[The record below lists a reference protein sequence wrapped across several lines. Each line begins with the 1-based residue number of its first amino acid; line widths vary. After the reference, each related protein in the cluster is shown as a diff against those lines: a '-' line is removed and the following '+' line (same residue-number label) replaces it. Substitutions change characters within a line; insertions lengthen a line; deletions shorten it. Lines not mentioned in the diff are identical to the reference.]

1 MRNKNVAPTLL
12 FGLNVPHRGIVG
24 FAAENYCQAAAK
36 LHHSRSISPL
46 SLSTMHTINQMISSK
61 QQFFSVATILLSFS
75 LLVPAQAQQA
85 PATIRLLPED
95 AERGLHGPQHN
106 FDFLAPGVDGNNY
119 QTAGFFGQ
127 KMRPYMAGNAE
138 ALAHLNQYRR
148 QKTLFLIDRLVAL
161 GAFGVYGQQILAR
174 DERQYFNGT
183 QQVAIG
189 VFAASILATVFIN
202 ANTNTYMKRAVNSY
216 NTGIAHSGVWPRLRP
231 AAVGFA
237 AAPAG
242 QPLLALRWALR

>member
-1 MRNKNVAPTLL
+1 MHKMNPLL
-12 FGLNVPHRGIVG
+12 PARWQLRGT
-24 FAAENYCQAAAK
+24 A
-36 LHHSRSISPL
+36 
-46 SLSTMHTINQMISSK
+46 TIAL
-61 QQFFSVATILLSFS
+61 FFSFLTQSI
-75 LLVPAQAQQA
+75 AQQA

-106 FDFLAPGVDGNNY
+106 FDFLPPGVEGNNY

-127 KMRPYMAGNAE
+127 KMRPYMAGNTE

-148 QKTLFLIDRLVAL
+148 QKTLFLIDRIVAI

-174 DERQYFNGT
+174 DDRQYFNGT

-189 VFAASILATVFIN
+189 VFAASLLATVFIN
-202 ANTNTYMKRAVNSY
+202 ANTNTHMQRAVKSY
-216 NTGIAHSGVWPRLRP
+216 NAGLAYHRAWPRLRP
-231 AAVGFA
+231 DAVGFA
-237 AAPAG
+237 AMPTG